1 MYHPTSDTSP
11 MDCYLTATFLFV
23 HYRYTLFGSLEVKEK
38 KKLKCLVVKDVF
50 KYNFQ
55 KEKIVFKRFLAEFP
69 GLFGHLTER
78 LIRL

>member
-23 HYRYTLFGSLEVKEK
+23 HYCYTLFGSLEKKEK
-38 KKLKCLVVKDVF
+38 KKLKCLVIKDA
-50 KYNFQ
+50 
-55 KEKIVFKRFLAEFP
+55 FKRLLAEFP
-69 GLFGHLTER
+69 DLVGHLSDR